1 MKKFTKYFVLA
12 LFGFGLTSCLEDEN
26 VEEQKYGMIN
36 LDANKII
43 ELPTATRSRALDY
56 SATPIIID
64 YATVHL
70 AASEPAEEDIQV
82 TLMLDPTKIPSTN
95 VELPTSLYTLP
106 NGLVVTIPKGSKDGI
121 LQLSINPSQLDPS
134 KVYALGLSIASVD
147 KPGYLVSGNYNSLV
161 SRVNAKNPYDGIYS
175 SVAGNIQR
183 YTNPTTPTT
192 DALNGSMAGNPDVQ
206 LVTINA
212 NTVEITNLQWANS
225 GGGMA
230 GIDNLRATI
239 DPVTNE
245 VTMLALGNATLRN
258 IASTVNKYDPA
269 TKTFTLNFEWNPTAN
284 RRAVTGLVLKYNKV
298 R

>member
-26 VEEQKYGMIN
+26 VEEQRYGMIN

-43 ELPTATRSRALDY
+43 ELPTATRSLALDY
-56 SATPIIID
+56 SATPVIID

-82 TLMLDPTKIPSTN
+82 TLVLDPTKVPSTN
-95 VELPTSLYTLP
+95 VVLPTSMYTLP
-106 NGLVVTIPKGSKDGI
+106 SGLVVTIPKGSRDGI
-121 LQLSINPSQLDPS
+121 LKLSVNPSELDAS

-147 KPGYLVSGNYNSLV
+147 KPGYIISGNYNSLV
-161 SRVNAKNPYDGIYS
+161 SRVNAKNTYDGIYA
-175 SVAGNIQR
+175 SVAGNVQR

-212 NTVEITNLQWANS
+212 NTVEIVNLNWAR
-225 GGGMA
+225 GGGGIG
-230 GIDNLRATI
+230 GIDNLRATV
-239 DPVTNE
+239 DPATNQ
-245 VTMLALGNATLRN
+245 VTMSALGNATLSN
-258 IASTVNKYDPA
+258 IAGAVNMYDPA
-269 TKTFTLNFEWNPTAN
+269 TKTFTLNFAWNPTGAK
-284 RRAVTGLVLKYNKV
+284 REVTGLVLTYNKS